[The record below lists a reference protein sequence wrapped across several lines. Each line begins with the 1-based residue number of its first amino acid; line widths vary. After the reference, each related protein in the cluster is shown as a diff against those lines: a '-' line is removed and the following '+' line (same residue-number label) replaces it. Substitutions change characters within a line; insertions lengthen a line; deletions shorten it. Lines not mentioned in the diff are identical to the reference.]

1 MSAPQCYQN
10 SNQKIKFLLTP
21 YYHAQMF
28 LLSTQIKNPPQ
39 DILIP
44 LFANYPVKLFLLH
57 NFSPTNPSYYSSW
70 KIFYQPTHHILPLGR
85 MFPHLTCQLL
95 SLVHNLILIACIF
108 FRYNLVRFFL
118 LNSLPNETILSL
130 LEIFQ
135 PTQLLPLA
143 HILELSFKILP
154 NEYTC
159 KTPLTHSSCIIFL
172 LSL

>member
-1 MSAPQCYQN
+1 MLTIL
-10 SNQKIKFLLTP
+10 SN
-21 YYHAQMF
+21 
-28 LLSTQIKNPPQ
+28 
-39 DILIP
+39 
-44 LFANYPVKLFLLH
+44 
-57 NFSPTNPSYYSSW
+57 YSSCT
-70 KIFYQPTHHILPLGR
+70 IFHQLTHHIIPPGQMFYQPTHHLLPLGR

-172 LSL
+172 LSLWLPIVTWFVKAA